1 MLIKRETEEIEFKKS
16 TSELKEGVISL
27 SSMLNKNQHGILLFG
42 IKNDGSIVG
51 QAIGKNTTSSI
62 ANEIKYHLKP
72 FISPKIE
79 IINIDNLDIIRVEV
93 IGNDTP
99 YSAYGRY
106 YKRCD
111 DQDLEMTQQELE
123 ADFQSKNITYS
134 KWEKTLTK
142 YSLDYIDEQRLIDF
156 INQAND
162 MNRLNYRYKDS
173 YDALSKM
180 NLINGEYLNNAGYY
194 LFGNNRP
201 IVLKLATFATDERT
215 TFIDNRLFNG
225 NIFECI
231 EEGIRYVASNIHFN
245 AVISGIKRIEKPEIP
260 IEAIREIVVNSFV
273 HMRFTE
279 GEFNEITISPHKV
292 RIYNPGLIAF
302 NRDPKDFAD
311 GMIGSKI
318 RNPLIAL
325 TLYRNKT
332 IEAFGTGFKRVFDL
346 CDHENIKYN
355 YYNDGIG
362 FCFEFERN
370 ESDLIKSTTLKS
382 NKKERKISLK
392 NISLEETP
400 RLIIEFAMKNDNI
413 IGSIAEVA
421 NDLGKSRITIQRTI
435 NKLIELKK
443 LKRVGSKK
451 TGYWK
456 LL

>member
-1 MLIKRETEEIEFKKS
+1 M
-16 TSELKEGVISL
+16 V
-27 SSMLNKNQHGILLFG
+27 
-42 IKNDGSIVG
+42 
-51 QAIGKNTTSSI
+51 
-62 ANEIKYHLKP
+62 
-72 FISPKIE
+72 
-79 IINIDNLDIIRVEV
+79 DII
-93 IGNDTP
+93 
-99 YSAYGRY
+99 

-180 NLINGEYLNNAGYY
+180 NLINGERLNNAGYY
-194 LFGNNRP
+194 LFGNDRP

-311 GMIGSKI
+311 GMIGSKN

-382 NKKERKISLK
+382 NKKEIKISLK
-392 NISLEETP
+392 NISLEETH

-413 IGSIAEVA
+413 IESIAEVA
-421 NDLGKSRITIQRTI
+421 NDLGKSRITIQRAI

-456 LL
+456 LIA